1 VRSLDEQRILV
12 TGSTD
17 GLGRR
22 VADELAGRGAHVI
35 VHGRAPGKVEEAV
48 RETGAAEGL
57 AADLGDLAQVR
68 RMAGEAGELD
78 TLVNNAGLIESE
90 RRESADGYELTLAV
104 NHLSHFLLTEL
115 LLPRMREPARIV
127 NVSSIGQVPLD
138 WDDLMFE
145 RGYEGYTAYAKSK
158 LAQVLFTVELAE
170 RLAGRDITVNAV
182 HPATMMDTKMVLA
195 NLGRP
200 RSSVEEGVEAVLR
213 LVADPDLDGASGR
226 FFDGARESA
235 AHAQAYDAAER
246 RRLWEESERLT
257 RAATDTPPC
266 ARRIRAARGSARA
279 RPSRALAAGHEP
291 SACGWARAERFG
303 PRWLVDGMNVIGSRP
318 TGWWRDRP
326 RAMRELVE
334 ELKRLR
340 EPVTVVFDGRP
351 FELEDTGEVE
361 VLFASRRG
369 RNAADDDIAALAAD
383 AQEPLRVVTSD
394 AELADRVR
402 RSGVEVVGARA
413 FRRRLD
419 EL

>member
-1 VRSLDEQRILV
+1 LRPLDQQRILV

-22 VADELAGRGAHVI
+22 VAAELARRGAHVI
-35 VHGRAPGKVEEAV
+35 VHGRDPAKVDEAV
-48 RETGAAEGL
+48 GETGAAEGL
-57 AADLGDLAQVR
+57 VADLADLAQVR
-68 RMAGEAGELD
+68 RLADEAGELD
-78 TLVNNAGLIESE
+78 TLVNNAGVIEPE

-115 LLPRMREPARIV
+115 VLPRVREPARIV
-127 NVSSIGQVPLD
+127 NVSSIGQAPLD
-138 WDDLMFE
+138 WDDLMFV

-158 LAQVLFTVELAE
+158 LAQVLFTMELAE
-170 RLAGRDITVNAV
+170 RLAGREITVNAL
-182 HPATMMDTKMVLA
+182 HPATLMATKMVTG

-200 RSSVEEGVEAVLR
+200 RSSVEEGVEAVVR
-213 LVADPDLDGASGR
+213 LVADPELDGLSGR
-226 FFDGARESA
+226 FFDGTRESA
-235 AHAQAYDAAER
+235 AHGQAYDVAAR
-246 RRLWEESERLT
+246 RRLWVESERLT

-266 ARRIRAARGSARA
+266 
-279 RPSRALAAGHEP
+279 
-291 SACGWARAERFG
+291 FG

-326 RAMRELVE
+326 RAMRQLVE
-334 ELKRLR
+334 ELKRLE

-351 FELEDTGEVE
+351 FELEDPGEVE

-369 RNAADDDIAALAAD
+369 RNAADDDIAALASD

-394 AELADRVR
+394 GELADRVR
-402 RSGVEVVGARA
+402 RSGVEVVGAGA